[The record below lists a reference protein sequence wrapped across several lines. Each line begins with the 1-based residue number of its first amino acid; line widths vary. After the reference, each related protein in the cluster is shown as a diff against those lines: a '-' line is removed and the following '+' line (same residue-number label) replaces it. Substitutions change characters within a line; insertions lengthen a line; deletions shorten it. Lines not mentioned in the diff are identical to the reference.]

1 MEKNVHIFDEE
12 DENKLEYT
20 SVYESY
26 VGIMDDLMDHKL
38 VVEFGE
44 DAVQEFYKDISVE
57 MEKYSALDQAAF
69 NTIQSFLDFQA
80 FKKQMME
87 VKSAVKN

>member
-38 VVEFGE
+38 VIKFGE
-44 DAVQEFYKDISVE
+44 DAVQEFYKDIAVN
-57 MEKYSALDQAAF
+57 MLKYSSIDQEAF
-69 NTIQSFLDFQA
+69 DTIQGFLDF
-80 FKKQMME
+80 
-87 VKSAVKN
+87 